1 MHRFM
6 KPKRFTIFG
15 KLVLAFLVVMVP
27 LLVLGVTISDRG
39 AGIVEKEISSSLR
52 QQVRFYLLS
61 LETEIDRM
69 TNLQREFMNDED
81 LDSLSIMAQRMSL
94 YEELSAVKRLQA
106 RLRMIKESSVYISTA
121 KAYLPSIHR
130 VVSSEGEVGELNQS
144 TLDELKESSL
154 SSAQPII
161 YEGERLYIR
170 EFYPSP
176 YNLNVRNPSFI
187 LELEIA
193 VPELHRFLEKLPGYS
208 KGGAA
213 LVGESSFIVS
223 GHHADSFGRIREKLD
238 QMRSVWLEES
248 VDGTGSSDDGA
259 AQTATVAYENGNLL
273 IAHQYSAEL
282 NLHLIVYVPENE
294 VMGPLQNYRTYLWA
308 ALAVAVMVLPLFAY
322 WIYRIIHRPLR
333 KLVGAFRKVEAGMMQ
348 VEIRHDSNDEFQY
361 LYEKF
366 NFMVAHLNKLIYEV
380 YEQRIRLQQSELK
393 QLQSQINPHFLYNSF
408 YLIYRMTK
416 ACDIDNAT
424 RFTRFLGDYYQYI
437 TRNAKEEVLLK
448 DEIRHVQSY
457 IEIQSIRFGK
467 RITVSFEDLPE
478 AMAEL
483 RVPRLILQPIV
494 ENAYQHGFSG
504 DTDDCLLRIGFR
516 CERAQE
522 GATAAVIRI
531 EDNGIGLPP
540 EELDNWLR
548 KFARDYHDAE
558 IIEVTGML
566 NVHRRLRLKYGDS
579 AGIRLSS
586 AGAGLS
592 VEVVLP
598 LSECDEGETGQTTNA
613 GGDPL

>member
-1 MHRFM
+1 MHRYM
-6 KPKRFTIFG
+6 KRKRFTIFG
-15 KLVLAFLVVMVP
+15 KLVLAFLVVMAP
-27 LLVLGVTISDRG
+27 LLVLGVAISDRG
-39 AGIVEKEISSSLR
+39 AGIVEKEISGSLR
-52 QQVRFYLLS
+52 QQVQFYLLS

-81 LDSLSIMAQRMSL
+81 LDSLSLMVQRMSL
-94 YEELSAVKRLQA
+94 YEQLSAAKRLQA
-106 RLRMIKESSVYISTA
+106 RLRMIKESSVYISSA

-130 VVSSEGEVGELNQS
+130 VVSSEGDIGDLNQT
-144 TLDELKESSL
+144 TLDEVKESSL
-154 SSAQPII
+154 RSAEPII

-193 VPELHRFLEKLPGYS
+193 VPELYRFLEQLPGYS
-208 KGGAA
+208 NGGAA
-213 LVGESSFIVS
+213 LVGDSAVIVS
-223 GHHADSFGRIREKLD
+223 GRHADSFGKIRDKLN
-238 QMRSVWLEES
+238 QTKSAWLEAGVE
-248 VDGTGSSDDGA
+248 GTGASDDGA
-259 AQTATVAYENGNLL
+259 AQTAAVAYEDGNFL
-273 IAHQYSAEL
+273 IAHQYSAAL
-282 NLHLIVYVPENE
+282 NLRLIVYVPENE
-294 VMGPLQNYRTYLWA
+294 VMGPLENYRTYLWV

-366 NFMVAHLNKLIYEV
+366 NDMVAHLNKLIYEV
-380 YEQRIRLQQSELK
+380 YEQKIRLQQSELK

-416 ACDIDNAT
+416 AYDIDNAT
-424 RFTRFLGDYYQYI
+424 RFTRFLGDYYQYL
-437 TRNAKEEVLLK
+437 TRNAKEEVLLA

-457 IEIQSIRFGK
+457 IEIQSIRFGD
-467 RITVSFEDLPE
+467 RIMVSLEELPE
-478 AMAEL
+478 AMAGL
-483 RVPRLILQPIV
+483 HVPRLILQPIV
-494 ENAYQHGFSG
+494 ENAYQHGFGG
-504 DTDDCLLRIGFR
+504 DTDNCLLRIGFR
-516 CERAQE
+516 CERTQE
-522 GATAAVIRI
+522 GVAAAVIRI

-540 EELDNWLR
+540 EEMEQWR
-548 KFARDYHDAE
+548 RTFARDYQDAE
-558 IIEVTGML
+558 TTGML
-566 NVHRRLRLKYGDS
+566 NVHRRLRLKFGDS
-579 AGIRLSS
+579 AGIRLHS

-598 LSECDEGETGQTTNA
+598 LPESDAEDARQTTNT
-613 GGDPL
+613 GGN